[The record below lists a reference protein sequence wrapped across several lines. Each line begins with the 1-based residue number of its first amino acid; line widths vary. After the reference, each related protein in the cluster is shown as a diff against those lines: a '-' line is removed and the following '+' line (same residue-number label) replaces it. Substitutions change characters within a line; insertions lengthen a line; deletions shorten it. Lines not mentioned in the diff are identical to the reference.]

1 MSEISRSGELK
12 TLSPERIWQE
22 FQKSLASPSPDKF
35 ILTLEKCGALK
46 ALLPEMNI
54 ALQTL
59 NSLSCASTL
68 TKETNIRYAALMNDI
83 GKSLSDNSNQG
94 KHVKSHEYELQLQ
107 SLIKERFNVPN
118 DHAVLAALVCEH
130 HQKMCRL
137 KELGADELLS
147 IIESLRRN

>member
-1 MSEISRSGELK
+1 MCLKRFAKIPCAFLEWPGFMRNSPHLDSVYPRYLRVMSEISRSGELK

-35 ILTLEKCGALK
+35 ILTLEKCGASK

-59 NSLSCASTL
+59 NSLSYASTL

-83 GKSLSDNSNQG
+83 GK
-94 KHVKSHEYELQLQ
+94 KSF
-107 SLIKERFNVPN
+107 R
-118 DHAVLAALVCEH
+118 
-130 HQKMCRL
+130 
-137 KELGADELLS
+137 
-147 IIESLRRN
+147 